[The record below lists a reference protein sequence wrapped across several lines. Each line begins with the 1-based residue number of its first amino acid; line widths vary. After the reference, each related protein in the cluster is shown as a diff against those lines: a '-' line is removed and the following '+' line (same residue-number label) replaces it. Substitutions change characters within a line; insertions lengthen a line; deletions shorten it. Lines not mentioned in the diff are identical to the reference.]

1 MLVIRHVLATA
12 LVVVVGSLLG
22 AGAATASC
30 AVDERS
36 LEEQLAEA
44 SVAFVGTVTD
54 VRHDTTAQFEVTEV
68 WLGDV
73 PARVVVK
80 GGPDE
85 PDVAT
90 SVDRTWTVGTTYLVV
105 PTISDGELHDDSCS
119 PTREWSEDLAELRPA
134 GAQAPEP
141 AGEAGGIPTGVIVG
155 GAIAALV
162 LAVVVTMVAVRPGR
176 TAAGGPSGRE

>member
-1 MLVIRHVLATA
+1 MRVIRQVLATA
-12 LVVVVGSLLG
+12 LVAVVVSLLG

-73 PARVVVK
+73 PERVVVL

-85 PDVAT
+85 PGVAT

-105 PTISDGELHDDSCS
+105 PTVADGELHDNSCS
-119 PTREWSEDLAELRPA
+119 PTREWSEDLAEVRPA
-134 GAQAPEP
+134 AAHEP
-141 AGEAGGIPTGVIVG
+141 DPVDEAGGGIPTGVVVG
-155 GAIAALV
+155 GVIGALA

-176 TAAGGPSGRE
+176 AGD